1 MTSTSTPTAEC
12 PGDWGRFLEGALAR
26 VRIDPVDNPVKYWDY
41 TFALMEARLALRRR
55 ERLGYHGYDHA
66 TYTERRKIIEA
77 YLQEGHSI
85 VPLVGNDTACTST
98 WVPNCPGSRS
108 SPRSPPTTHGATRGC
123 GGGTPRTGRCWS
135 STCSGRCRCASWAER

>member
-1 MTSTSTPTAEC
+1 M
-12 PGDWGRFLEGALAR
+12 
-26 VRIDPVDNPVKYWDY
+26 KYWDY

-85 VPLVGNDTACTST
+85 VPLVGNRHGLCDQ
-98 WVPNCPGSRS
+98 PGSRTALVRS
-108 SPRSPPTTHGATRGC
+108 RRHAHRPRH
-123 GGGTPRTGRCWS
+123 TG
-135 STCSGRCRCASWAER
+135 